1 MHNKEFRKEIT
12 KAVREK
18 KMLRKGEMK
27 IGEAIALPTT
37 SHTVCGVPVY
47 VTIVIQDRDPEEHQK
62 YTGGLSG
69 GTISEQG

>member
-18 KMLRKGEMK
+18 KMLRKGELK

-47 VTIVIQDRDPEEHQK
+47 ITIVIQDRDD
-62 YTGGLSG
+62 G
-69 GTISEQG
+69 

>member
-12 KAVREK
+12 KAVRER

-27 IGEAIALPTT
+27 IGEPIAMPTT

-47 VTIVIQDRDPEEHQK
+47 ITIVIPDRDE
-62 YTGGLSG
+62 
-69 GTISEQG
+69 